1 MTMNDEQSL
10 FEFPCRFPI
19 KAMGRNSE
27 EFESL
32 VTDIVLNHAAL
43 FGGEEVSVNRSG
55 GGNFLSVTV
64 TIEAHSREQL
74 DRIYMDLT
82 ACEQVLMAL

>member
-1 MTMNDEQSL
+1 MSDDNSL
-10 FEFPCRFPI
+10 FDFPCRFPV
-19 KAMGRNSE
+19 KAMGRNSA
-27 EFESL
+27 EFEPL
-32 VTDIVLNHAAL
+32 VTGIILNHAQL
-43 FGGEEVSVNRSG
+43 FSGEEVSVNESG

-82 ACEQVLMAL
+82 ACELVLMAL